1 MLYYKTIKSRLLASG
16 LTLVSLWAFT
26 ACDVTSITDPRDD
39 AGGNATAVEAFSFTV
54 DVANQSRFRI
64 EGINGL
70 IDIVGVSGAATVE
83 IRGERRVRSRS
94 EDDAR
99 NYLRN
104 LEVRVTDSNNEV
116 FVKTV
121 QPQETH
127 GRNLEVTYYIRI
139 PADWETIVSNANGHV
154 RVDSL
159 ASKVSVAL
167 ANGNVQ
173 MQEISGNLAIGLTNG
188 NVSLAAITG
197 GTLVSLVNGNITAG
211 VTLLQNAACEMN
223 TVNGTI
229 ALRIPQSTSARFSAE
244 VTNGTIN
251 VTGLVMHDTMTS
263 PKSVSGRLAEG
274 RGRIALKTVN
284 GNIGVTGL

>member
-1 MLYYKTIKSRLLASG
+1 MQHYKTIRSRLLASG
-16 LTLVSLWAFT
+16 LALVSFWAFT
-26 ACDVTSITDPRDD
+26 ACDITSITDPSDD
-39 AGGNATAVEAFSFTV
+39 AGGNATAVAPFSFTV
-54 DVANQSRFRI
+54 NVANQNRFRI
-64 EGINGL
+64 EGINGI
-70 IDIVGVSGAATVE
+70 IDIVGVLGATTVE
-83 IRGERRVRSRS
+83 IRGERRVRSKS

-99 NYLRN
+99 DYLRN

-139 PADWETIVSNANGHV
+139 PVDWETIANNANGNV
-154 RVDSL
+154 LVDSL
-159 ASKVSVAL
+159 AGKVAVAL

-173 MQEISGNLAIGLTNG
+173 MREISGNLTISLTNG

-197 GTLVSLVNGNITAG
+197 GTLVSLVNGNIIAG
-211 VTLLQNAACEMN
+211 VTLPQNAACEMN

-229 ALRIPQSTSARFSAE
+229 ALRIPQSTSALFSAE
-244 VTNGTIN
+244 VTNGVIN
-251 VTGLVMHDTMTS
+251 VTGLVMHDTITS

-274 RGRIALKTVN
+274 RGKIALKTVN

>member
-1 MLYYKTIKSRLLASG
+1 MLHNKTIKTRLIASG
-16 LTLVSLWAFT
+16 LVLVSLWAFT
-26 ACDVTSITDPRDD
+26 ACDITSITDPRDD
-39 AGGNATAVEAFSFTV
+39 AGGNATAVESFSFTV
-54 DVANQSRFRI
+54 NVANQNRFRI

-70 IDIVGVSGAATVE
+70 IDIVGVPGAATVE
-83 IRGERRVRSRS
+83 IRGERRVRSKS

-121 QPQETH
+121 QPHETH
-127 GRNLEVTYYIRI
+127 GRNLEAIYYIRI
-139 PADWETIVSNANGHV
+139 PADWETIANNANGNV
-154 RVDSL
+154 LVDSL
-159 ASKVSVAL
+159 ASKVSIAL

-197 GTLVSLVNGNITAG
+197 GTLVSLVNGNIAAG
-211 VTLLQNAACEMN
+211 VTLPQNAACEMN

-251 VTGLVMHDTMTS
+251 LTGLVMHDTITS

>member
-1 MLYYKTIKSRLLASG
+1 MLNYKTIKARLIASG
-16 LTLVSLWAFT
+16 LALISLWAFT
-26 ACDVTSITDPRDD
+26 ACDITNITDPPND
-39 AGGNATAVEAFSFTV
+39 ASGNATVVEPFSFTV
-54 DVANQSRFRI
+54 NVANQSRFRI

-70 IDIVGVSGAATVE
+70 IDVVGVPGAATVE
-83 IRGERRVRSRS
+83 IRGERRVRSKS
-94 EDDAR
+94 EADAR
-99 NYLRN
+99 DYLRN
-104 LEVRVTDSNNEV
+104 LEVQVTDSNNEV

-127 GRNLEVTYYIRI
+127 GRNLEVTYYILI
-139 PADWETIVSNANGHV
+139 PAGWETIANNANGNV
-154 RVDSL
+154 LVDSL
-159 ASKVSVAL
+159 AGNVAVAL

-173 MQEISGNLAIGLTNG
+173 MQEISGNLTISLTNG

-197 GTLVSLVNGNITAG
+197 GTLVSLVNGNIIAG

-229 ALRIPQSTSARFSAE
+229 ALRIPQSTSAHFSAE

-251 VTGLVMHDTMTS
+251 VTGLVMQDTITS
-263 PKSVSGRLAEG
+263 PKSVSGRLADG
-274 RGRIALKTVN
+274 RGKIALKTVN

>member
-1 MLYYKTIKSRLLASG
+1 MLYYKTIRSRLLVSVLA
-16 LTLVSLWAFT
+16 LLSLWVFT

-39 AGGNATAVEAFSFTV
+39 AGGNATAVEPFSFTV
-54 DVANQSRFRI
+54 NVANQNRFRI

-70 IDIVGVSGAATVE
+70 IDVVGVPGAATVE

-94 EDDAR
+94 EADAR
-99 NYLRN
+99 DYLRN
-104 LEVRVTDSNNEV
+104 LEVRVTDSNSEV

-127 GRNLEVTYYIRI
+127 GRNLEVTYYICI
-139 PADWETIVSNANGHV
+139 PADWETIANNANGNV
-154 RVDSL
+154 LVDSL
-159 ASKVSVAL
+159 AGNVAVAL

-173 MQEISGNLAIGLTNG
+173 MREISGNLAIVLTNG

-197 GTLVSLVNGNITAG
+197 GTLVSLVNGNINAG
-211 VTLLQNAACEMN
+211 VTLPQNAACEMN

-251 VTGLVMHDTMTS
+251 VSGLVMHDMITS

-274 RGRIALKTVN
+274 SGKIALKTVN